1 MYPNGTSCVVRVRF
15 AALSRTGSKT
25 CFTRVEDDVDH
36 QLSPDQLVDGG
47 LPVEEELQ
55 ESPEAFAGKNIRAV
69 GECHFARPMK
79 LP

>member
-1 MYPNGTSCVVRVRF
+1 MRQLCCQGTFCRIVANRLQNF
-15 AALSRTGSKT
+15 
-25 CFTRVEDDVDH
+25 FTRVEDDVDH

-79 LP
+79 LPRWC